1 MREEFEAWG
10 LANYFEVGHKSA
22 DGGYLGAATGIAWMA
37 WQASR
42 AAVVVELPNMIGL
55 NQPFTGT
62 PISEIRAHNHF
73 NDAIKQC
80 RKAIE
85 STGIRVK

>member
-10 LANYFEVGHKSA
+10 LENHFEVGHKSA
-22 DGGYLGAATGIAWMA
+22 DGRYIGPATDIAWTA

-42 AAVVVELPNMIGL
+42 AAVVVELPKNELSMQGHDRW
-55 NQPFTGT
+55 
-62 PISEIRAHNHF
+62 RARQS
-73 NDAIKQC
+73 AIDSCKT
-80 RKAIE
+80 AIQ